1 MTNNTDEKNFENIQ
15 SENSTEEITPT
26 QNTEPITRN
35 QEKNN
40 MEVHHHSH
48 SHGKKNWKNYAW
60 EFLMLFL
67 AVFCGFLAEYKL
79 EHVVEHQREKKYM
92 QMLTEDLKQDTAEY
106 NQKANYIKNIL
117 IPAHNKSIKLLFQA
131 NIDDSLIKQMYQ
143 SIPMSLSMFQILFR
157 DGTALQLKNS
167 GNLRLVENMQVS
179 TDLTNYW
186 SHCSFVTTQLI
197 NSYDKTRNASKEMFF
212 SLFNLSN
219 YEENSAFSPL
229 RMTASLKLLSDD
241 KSQLIKFGNT
251 IANMNSQLNGPFLNN
266 LDILNEE
273 ASNLIKV
280 INKEYNL
287 K

>member
-1 MTNNTDEKNFENIQ
+1 
-15 SENSTEEITPT
+15 
-26 QNTEPITRN
+26 
-35 QEKNN
+35 
-40 MEVHHHSH
+40 
-48 SHGKKNWKNYAW
+48 
-60 EFLMLFL
+60 
-67 AVFCGFLAEYKL
+67 
-79 EHVVEHQREKKYM
+79 
-92 QMLTEDLKQDTAEY
+92 MLTEDLKQDTAEY